1 MDTVTQNYSDFVSTS
16 KRTKE
21 VPVGKVM
28 RLESEGRLDLI
39 WNLSPGSEVV
49 DRVAVAELLYPVA
62 GLDKLKLNVN
72 FKSNVFKL
80 LVILIN
86 PPRP

>member
-1 MDTVTQNYSDFVSTS
+1 
-16 KRTKE
+16 
-21 VPVGKVM
+21 M

-39 WNLSPGSEVV
+39 WNLPPGSEVV
-49 DRVAVAELLYPVA
+49 DGVAVAELLYPVA
-62 GLDKLKLNVN
+62 GLDKLKLNVIFIN
-72 FKSNVFKL
+72 YVFKV